1 MIIDS
6 RPRGHLGVT
15 VHKRYLSDRMRSWE
29 QEGNGRAALQ
39 LSWGYRGQEKARM
52 SRGDGKRS
60 RAECRSDASADMKR
74 TLPGGVPCSI
84 CCGKL
89 S

>member
-1 MIIDS
+1 MIID

-15 VHKRYLSDRMRSWE
+15 VYKRYLSDRMRSWE